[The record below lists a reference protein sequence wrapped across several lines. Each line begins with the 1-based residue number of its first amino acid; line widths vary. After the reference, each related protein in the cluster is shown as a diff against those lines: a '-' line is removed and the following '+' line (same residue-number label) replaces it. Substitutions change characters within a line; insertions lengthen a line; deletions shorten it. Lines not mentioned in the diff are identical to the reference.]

1 MENVKIQL
9 NEDKE
14 FEKQIGEQLHQFN
27 RKNCEYIKNNSDE
40 KYIDTKVYNIAVYNK
55 EELIGG
61 ATGFIRC
68 AWYFLEQ
75 LWIKEEYRKS
85 GIGTKIIKEIEKI
98 AKENNALGV
107 RMETWSFQ
115 ARGFYE
121 KMGYK
126 VYATF
131 EDCPPGTVDYFL
143 KKKF

>member
-1 MENVKIQL
+1 MRIEIN
-9 NEDKE
+9 NNKE
-14 FEKQIGEQLHQFN
+14 FEEEIGKRLHQFN
-27 RKNCEYIKNNSDE
+27 RENCEYIEKNSDGR
-40 KYIDTKVYNIAVYNK
+40 YIDTKIYNIAIYD
-55 EELIGG
+55 EGELIGG

-75 LWIKEEYRKS
+75 LWLKEEYRKK
-85 GIGTKIIKEIEKI
+85 GIGTKIIYEIEKI

-115 ARGFYE
+115 ARDFYE
-121 KMGYK
+121 KMGYI
-126 VYATF
+126 VYAEF